1 MTNHPI
7 HVIIADDHPVVLD
20 GLAALLN
27 AAPEI
32 AVVGIAR
39 SFSILLD
46 LLDRVA
52 ADVLILDLS
61 GMGGSPLT
69 VVSRIQ
75 RDYPRLKVIIF
86 SSSVDLAPEL
96 LQAGVVGYIP
106 KEDFTNQLITAIYA
120 VSSGQQY
127 LSPAVSDYL
136 AQTTQAHKQHRLAPK
151 ELSVLKL
158 LSHGYSTAESAAQ
171 LQIDQRS
178 VQNYITVLRRKI
190 GCHERTQLADWY
202 RRVFG
207 IPSDSEPNERIALC
221 ENT

>member
-7 HVIIADDHPVVLD
+7 RVIIADDHPVVLD

-27 AAPEI
+27 TAPEI

-46 LLDRVA
+46 LLERVA
-52 ADVLILDLS
+52 DDVLILDLS

-75 RDYPRLKVIIF
+75 RDYPRLKVIVF

-106 KEDFTNQLITAIYA
+106 KEDFTNQLVTAIYA

-127 LSPAVSDYL
+127 LSPAVTDYL

-158 LSHGYSTAESAAQ
+158 LAHGHSTAEIAAQ

-190 GCHERTQLADWY
+190 GCHERTQIADWY

-207 IPSDSEPNERIALC
+207 VPSDSEPDERIALC